1 MEEDISLLSG
11 GLLRRWDRA
20 VMARRLGREVNG
32 ESVIR
37 EAEIVGMEKRL
48 RDAINN

>member
-1 MEEDISLLSG
+1 MSLLSG
-11 GLLRRWDRA
+11 GLLRRWWDRA

-32 ESVIR
+32 ESVIG
-37 EAEIVGMEKRL
+37 EGEIVGMEKRL